1 MAKKKTPA
9 AAMPPIMGSILIIS
23 CVGVLP
29 DLNLVL
35 GLDGSELKNAK
46 DRKLAIFI

>member
-1 MAKKKTPA
+1 MAKKKTTA

-35 GLDGSELKNAK
+35 SLERSELKKVKNG
-46 DRKLAIFI
+46 KLAIFI